1 MLGKYINFSV
11 FLVSLA
17 IGILFV
23 YLFQPELNVI
33 YVYPTPDNQNKIL
46 YKDKT
51 DNCFK
56 FNAVEVKCPDDTTKI
71 KNIIDKKIHN
81 MKDSLIG

>member
-1 MLGKYINFSV
+1 MLGKYINFPV

-46 YKDKT
+46 YKDKIE
-51 DNCFK
+51 NCFK
-56 FNAVEVKCPDDTTKI
+56 FNAEEVECPDDKTKI
-71 KNIIDKKIHN
+71 KNIPIQ
-81 MKDSLIG
+81 

>member
-1 MLGKYINFSV
+1 MLGKYINFPV
-11 FLVSLA
+11 FLVYFA

-51 DNCFK
+51 DNCFR
-56 FNAVEVKCPDDTTKI
+56 FNAQELECPDDKTKI
-71 KNIIDKKIHN
+71 KNIPIQ
-81 MKDSLIG
+81 

>member
-1 MLGKYINFSV
+1 MLGKYINFPV
-11 FLVSLA
+11 FLLSLA

-33 YVYPTPDNQNKIL
+33 YVYPTPDNENKIL

-56 FNAVEVKCPDDTTKI
+56 FNAEEVECPDDKTKI
-71 KNIIDKKIHN
+71 KNIPIQ
-81 MKDSLIG
+81 

>member
-1 MLGKYINFSV
+1 MLGKYINFPV

-56 FNAVEVKCPDDTTKI
+56 FNAEEVDFPDDKTKI
-71 KNIIDKKIHN
+71 KNIPIQ
-81 MKDSLIG
+81 

>member
-1 MLGKYINFSV
+1 MLGKYINFPV

-17 IGILFV
+17 IVILFV

-56 FNAVEVKCPDDTTKI
+56 FNAAEVKCPDDTTKI
-71 KNIIDKKIHN
+71 KNIPIQ
-81 MKDSLIG
+81 

>member
-1 MLGKYINFSV
+1 MLGKYINFPV

-56 FNAVEVKCPDDTTKI
+56 FNAEEVECPDDKTKI
-71 KNIIDKKIHN
+71 KKIPI
-81 MKDSLIG
+81 K

>member
-1 MLGKYINFSV
+1 MLGKYINFPV

-56 FNAVEVKCPDDTTKI
+56 FNAEEVECPDDKSKI
-71 KNIIDKKIHN
+71 KNIPIQ
-81 MKDSLIG
+81 

>member
-1 MLGKYINFSV
+1 MLGKYINFPV

-51 DNCFK
+51 YNCFK
-56 FNAVEVKCPDDTTKI
+56 FNAEQVKCPDEKTKI
-71 KNIIDKKIHN
+71 KNIQIQ
-81 MKDSLIG
+81 

>member
-1 MLGKYINFSV
+1 MLGKYINFPV

-17 IGILFV
+17 IGILFI

-56 FNAVEVKCPDDTTKI
+56 FNAEEVECPDDKSKI
-71 KNIIDKKIHN
+71 KNIPIQ
-81 MKDSLIG
+81 

>member
-1 MLGKYINFSV
+1 MLGKYINFPV
-11 FLVSLA
+11 FLLSLVV
-17 IGILFV
+17 GIFFV

-56 FNAVEVKCPDDTTKI
+56 FNAEEVECSHDKTKI
-71 KNIIDKKIHN
+71 KNIPIQ
-81 MKDSLIG
+81 

>member
-1 MLGKYINFSV
+1 MLGKYINFPV

-56 FNAVEVKCPDDTTKI
+56 FNSEEVDCPDDKTKI
-71 KNIIDKKIHN
+71 KNIPIQ
-81 MKDSLIG
+81 

>member
-1 MLGKYINFSV
+1 MLGKYINFPV

-46 YKDKT
+46 YTDKT

-56 FNAVEVKCPDDTTKI
+56 FNAEEVECPDDTTKI
-71 KNIIDKKIHN
+71 KNIPIQ
-81 MKDSLIG
+81 

>member
-1 MLGKYINFSV
+1 MLGKYINFPV

-56 FNAVEVKCPDDTTKI
+56 FNAEEVECPNDKTKI
-71 KNIIDKKIHN
+71 KNIPIQ
-81 MKDSLIG
+81 

>member
-1 MLGKYINFSV
+1 MLGKYINFPV

-17 IGILFV
+17 IGTLFV

-46 YKDKT
+46 YKDKI

-56 FNAVEVKCPDDTTKI
+56 FNAEEVECPDDKTKI
-71 KNIIDKKIHN
+71 KNIPIQ
-81 MKDSLIG
+81 

>member
-56 FNAVEVKCPDDTTKI
+56 FNAEEVECPDDTTKI
-71 KNIIDKKIHN
+71 KNIPIQ
-81 MKDSLIG
+81 

>member
-1 MLGKYINFSV
+1 MLGKYINFPV

-23 YLFQPELNVI
+23 YLFQSELNVI

-56 FNAVEVKCPDDTTKI
+56 FNAEEVECPDDKTKI
-71 KNIIDKKIHN
+71 KNIPIQ
-81 MKDSLIG
+81 

>member
-1 MLGKYINFSV
+1 MLVKDLDKMMGDV
-11 FLVSLA
+11 FILTHEVD
-17 IGILFV
+17 IGTKML
-23 YLFQPELNVI
+23 EEGTHVI

-56 FNAVEVKCPDDTTKI
+56 FNAEEVECPDDKTKI
-71 KNIIDKKIHN
+71 
-81 MKDSLIG
+81 

>member
-1 MLGKYINFSV
+1 MLGKYINFPV

-17 IGILFV
+17 IGILFI

-56 FNAVEVKCPDDTTKI
+56 FNAEEVDCPDDKTKI
-71 KNIIDKKIHN
+71 KNIPIQ
-81 MKDSLIG
+81 

>member
-1 MLGKYINFSV
+1 MLGKYINFPV

-56 FNAVEVKCPDDTTKI
+56 FNAEEVECPDDTNKI
-71 KNIIDKKIHN
+71 KNIPIQ
-81 MKDSLIG
+81 

>member
-1 MLGKYINFSV
+1 MLGKYINFPV
-11 FLVSLA
+11 FLISLA

-56 FNAVEVKCPDDTTKI
+56 FNAQEVDCPHDKQKI
-71 KNIIDKKIHN
+71 KNIPIQ
-81 MKDSLIG
+81 

>member
-1 MLGKYINFSV
+1 MLQKYINFPV
-11 FLVSLA
+11 FLLSLA
-17 IGILFV
+17 LGILFV

-51 DNCFK
+51 DNCFT
-56 FNAVEVKCPDDTTKI
+56 FNTEEVECPDDTTKI
-71 KNIIDKKIHN
+71 KNIPIQ
-81 MKDSLIG
+81 

>member
-1 MLGKYINFSV
+1 MLGKYINFPV

-23 YLFQPELNVI
+23 YLFKPELNVI

-56 FNAVEVKCPDDTTKI
+56 FNAEEVECPDDKSKI
-71 KNIIDKKIHN
+71 KNIPIQ
-81 MKDSLIG
+81 

>member
-1 MLGKYINFSV
+1 MLGKYINFPV

-56 FNAVEVKCPDDTTKI
+56 FNAEEVECHDDKTKI
-71 KNIIDKKIHN
+71 KNIPIQ
-81 MKDSLIG
+81 

>member
-1 MLGKYINFSV
+1 MLGKYINFPV

-23 YLFQPELNVI
+23 YLFKPELNVI

-56 FNAVEVKCPDDTTKI
+56 FNAEQVKCPDDTTKI
-71 KNIIDKKIHN
+71 KNIPIQ
-81 MKDSLIG
+81 

>member
-1 MLGKYINFSV
+1 MLGKYINFPV

-23 YLFQPELNVI
+23 YLFQPDLKVI
-33 YVYPTPDNQNKIL
+33 YVYPTPDNLNKIQ
-46 YKDKT
+46 YKDKV

-56 FNAVEVKCPDDTTKI
+56 FEAQEIQCPNDKSKI
-71 KNIIDKKIHN
+71 KDIPVQ
-81 MKDSLIG
+81 

>member
-1 MLGKYINFSV
+1 MLGKYINFPV

-56 FNAVEVKCPDDTTKI
+56 FNAEEVDCPDDKTKI
-71 KNIIDKKIHN
+71 KNIPIQ
-81 MKDSLIG
+81 

>member
-1 MLGKYINFSV
+1 MLGKYINFPL
-11 FLVSLA
+11 FLLSLA

-23 YLFQPELNVI
+23 YLFQPELNII
-33 YVYPTPDNQNKIL
+33 YVYPTPDNENKIL

-56 FNAVEVKCPDDTTKI
+56 FNAEEVECPRDKTKI
-71 KNIIDKKIHN
+71 KNIPIQ
-81 MKDSLIG
+81 

>member
-1 MLGKYINFSV
+1 MLGKYINFPV

-23 YLFQPELNVI
+23 YLFQPELNII

-56 FNAVEVKCPDDTTKI
+56 FSSEEVQCPEDTSKI
-71 KNIIDKKIHN
+71 KNIPIQ
-81 MKDSLIG
+81 S

>member
-1 MLGKYINFSV
+1 MLGKYINFPV

-56 FNAVEVKCPDDTTKI
+56 FNAIEVECPDDKSKI
-71 KNIIDKKIHN
+71 KNIPIQ
-81 MKDSLIG
+81 